1 MACISCSRSAFR
13 DVITSMSEKISIW
26 WASNRFLQ
34 VSLDSIYRFFSGTT
48 RTIYSWSYFA
58 ILKAIRMPWFS
69 VVISWQY
76 PLSHFPSLRP
86 NPDAKRVPTSVISG
100 GFAVPTCPLCWWQK
114 ESFGFRYVPWN
125 ETGLL
130 IYLQVILQ
138 ESEVLITLGI
148 ITYYKIFQAL

>member
-76 PLSHFPSLRP
+76 PLSHFPRH
-86 NPDAKRVPTSVISG
+86 
-100 GFAVPTCPLCWWQK
+100 PLCDICSCAM
-114 ESFGFRYVPWN
+114 EWN
-125 ETGLL
+125 GIVDISSSHITGVRSPHYTWDYNLLQDIPSIVIVSKNHLNPFHIETSP
-130 IYLQVILQ
+130 V
-138 ESEVLITLGI
+138 EPP
-148 ITYYKIFQAL
+148 KI